1 MVCIFTMGLG
11 ANSDDDTLMHN
22 LNSIYNKNYKVF
34 SELEIHAAAL
44 CI

>member
-1 MVCIFTMGLG
+1 MGLG

-34 SELEIHAAAL
+34 SELVIIL
-44 CI
+44 SMTD